1 MRLILAL
8 FLCIPI
14 AGGAQTL
21 KKAFRFSTFYAAVNG
36 NNSLSDYNT
45 YSVVNGPL
53 STDVVE
59 TPFDYSLTLG
69 VRKIAR
75 FKYENRANVF
85 YNGEEHSY
93 SDAATIGTVKGFE
106 FLFESDYRRQQGV
119 LYLDQNHFLR
129 YVGGRFVG

>member
-14 AGGAQTL
+14 VGGAQTL

-53 STDVVE
+53 STDIVE

-69 VRKIAR
+69 IRKIAR
-75 FKYENRANVF
+75 FKYENRANVLR
-85 YNGEEHSY
+85 SVR
-93 SDAATIGTVKGFE
+93 SKVSSSCSKATTAGSRGCCT
-106 FLFESDYRRQQGV
+106 
-119 LYLDQNHFLR
+119 
-129 YVGGRFVG
+129 